1 MHKHRPAA
9 ITSPII
15 SLSKSYVAMI
25 PAGLVV
31 GAAGIGTAFLMS
43 AGDLKRFSFAWLTSF
58 CALLTVCLGCLFFVI
73 VQHLTRA
80 GWSVTVRRI
89 AEVFAMC
96 LPLMFLLYLPILLP
110 LLAGSNMVYEWN
122 QPGWSGEADSPT
134 EQLKAA
140 YLNRGFFAARV
151 IGCFVIWTLLAW
163 YFYSTSLRQDRTG
176 DPQLSR
182 KMQRNATWMMIV
194 FAATLVFSAFD
205 IEMSLGPLWFSTMY
219 PVYIFAGG
227 FMGGVSAIILT
238 ALLLQRSGRITD
250 EITTEHYHDLAKLA
264 FAFIFFWGYVAFSQY
279 MLIWYANIPEETF
292 WFAYRTQKDP
302 ETGSRSWQILSLVLV
317 FGHLLIPF
325 LGMMARTVRRSKA
338 YLFFATIYLLSMHWI
353 DHFWNVMPEATPNHA
368 FNFNPLIDLPCA
380 IGMVGLLVMFFALIS
395 GDRPLIAR
403 QDPRLGDALNYHNH

>member
-25 PAGLVV
+25 PAGLLL

-43 AGDLKRFSFAWLTSF
+43 AGNLQRFSFAWLTSF
-58 CALLTVCLGCLFFVI
+58 CALLTVSLGCLFFVI

-96 LPLMFLLYLPILLP
+96 LAPMFLLFLPILLP
-110 LLAGSNMVYEWN
+110 VLVGSDMLYEWN
-122 QPGWSGEADSPT
+122 RAGWSGEAGGQL
-134 EQLKAA
+134 EQLKAV
-140 YLNRGFFAARV
+140 YLVNWFFAARM
-151 IGCFVIWTLLAW
+151 IGCFVIWSLLAW
-163 YFYSTSLRQDRTG
+163 YFYSTSLKQDRTG

-182 KMQRNATWMMIV
+182 KMQRSATWIMIV
-194 FAATLVFSAFD
+194 FAATLVFAAFD
-205 IEMSLGPLWFSTMY
+205 LEMSLAPLWFSTMF
-219 PVYIFAGG
+219 PVYIFSGA
-227 FMGGVSAIILT
+227 FLSGVSAIILT

-264 FAFIFFWGYVAFSQY
+264 FAFIFFWGYISFSQF

-292 WFAYRTQKDP
+292 WFACRINKDP
-302 ETGSRSWQILSLVLV
+302 ETGSRGWQILSVILL

-338 YLFFATIYLLSMHWI
+338 YLFFATIYLLVMHWV
-353 DHFWNVMPEATPNHA
+353 DHFWIVMPESTPNHA
-368 FNFNPLIDLPCA
+368 FNFSPLIDIPCA
-380 IGMVGLLVMFFALIS
+380 IGMVGIYVALFALVA
-395 GDRPLIAR
+395 GDRPLIAK